1 VKGGR
6 SIRNL
11 SLMNS
16 GTLSPNPWDLTPWG
30 PNDCSTLKALE
41 RRIGLRRD
49 ATRAPFKGLNGRG
62 GWTTVAP
69 TLTYA
74 TRRSL
79 AYWKPKMV
87 LTTGATLP
95 IRIASLAIKQ
105 HSRLITFSSASSAYP
120 KNYTVW
126 MKRIPR
132 SSVGSVSLRDVW
144 WGVACASC
152 ICCRLAARASI
163 AGISTAIL
171 RWAIGLTARPRINPS
186 PLC

>member
-87 LTTGATLP
+87 LTTGATLLTP
-95 IRIASLAIKQ
+95 EKKLTVAQSDGRKVSDALPRGVMIKERVLGFRW
-105 HSRLITFSSASSAYP
+105 HPHA
-120 KNYTVW
+120 
-126 MKRIPR
+126 
-132 SSVGSVSLRDVW
+132 
-144 WGVACASC
+144 
-152 ICCRLAARASI
+152 AARS
-163 AGISTAIL
+163 L
-171 RWAIGLTARPRINPS
+171 LLKVHFVQS
-186 PLC
+186 PHRRSGAY

>member
-87 LTTGATLP
+87 LTTGATLHVP
-95 IRIASLAIKQ
+95 LG
-105 HSRLITFSSASSAYP
+105 
-120 KNYTVW
+120 V
-126 MKRIPR
+126 
-132 SSVGSVSLRDVW
+132 VGSGLRVLS
-144 WGVACASC
+144 AQ
-152 ICCRLAARASI
+152 
-163 AGISTAIL
+163 
-171 RWAIGLTARPRINPS
+171 
-186 PLC
+186 

>member
-87 LTTGATLP
+87 LTTGATL
-95 IRIASLAIKQ
+95 L
-105 HSRLITFSSASSAYP
+105 
-120 KNYTVW
+120 
-126 MKRIPR
+126 
-132 SSVGSVSLRDVW
+132 
-144 WGVACASC
+144 
-152 ICCRLAARASI
+152 LAAVRWEQRA
-163 AGISTAIL
+163 
-171 RWAIGLTARPRINPS
+171 
-186 PLC
+186 

>member
-87 LTTGATLP
+87 LTTGATLKT
-95 IRIASLAIKQ
+95 AAAI
-105 HSRLITFSSASSAYP
+105 
-120 KNYTVW
+120 
-126 MKRIPR
+126 
-132 SSVGSVSLRDVW
+132 
-144 WGVACASC
+144 
-152 ICCRLAARASI
+152 
-163 AGISTAIL
+163 
-171 RWAIGLTARPRINPS
+171 
-186 PLC
+186 